1 MTSSWIVHKFGGTS
15 VADAAAIRNAVQLAF
30 ADEASAG
37 TCVVVSAMA
46 RVTDELLA
54 LVALAARGDKGWM
67 ARLEALVVRHE
78 DAAAQLLEGKE
89 REAYA
94 RFLAERALEVDA
106 ALRPLALLKNAP
118 APLRDLIAGHGEL
131 WNAPLVA
138 AASRAAGF
146 DAVALDAR
154 EVLFVAPGETGPAV
168 DWERSG
174 AALTAWLARQHVSR
188 VIASGFVAAN
198 PDGNPT
204 TLGRNGSDFSAAI
217 FGALLR
223 AQSVVIW
230 TDVDGVLTA
239 DPRLV
244 PEAIVIDEMSYDEA
258 MELAYFGATVL
269 HPHTMEP
276 CVRQGIPLW
285 IRNSRNPAARGT
297 RIAARDTLS
306 PTGPDGAVR
315 GFSTVSA
322 LSLLDVEGSGM
333 IGVPGV
339 ARRLFGALHS
349 VGVSVV
355 MISQASSEHS
365 ICVAVPEAQAALAQ
379 QTLEEAFFG
388 ELRHGQIQRVLRT
401 DGCTI
406 LAAVGDSMAQ
416 TPGVAS
422 RFFAAL
428 GNAGINVRAI
438 AQGSSERNITAVIAS
453 ADAARALRVVHAGF
467 YLSAQTLSLGLV
479 GPGHVGAAFLA
490 QLAAQRQTLREHFN
504 IDLRLRGIAR
514 GARMRLDSRPIDPG
528 AWAAALEAGSVPTD
542 LDAFA
547 AHIQTDDLPHAVIVD
562 CTASAEV
569 AARYAG
575 WLGRGIHV
583 VTPNKKA
590 NSGAWADYRA
600 LRDAERTHGSRYYY
614 EATVGA
620 GLPIITTLRDIIRTG
635 DRVRRIEGVLSGTLS
650 YLFNVYDGT
659 TPFSQLVAEACA
671 RGWTEP
677 DPRDDLSG
685 MDVARKLIILAREAE
700 VNLELPDVVVENLVP
715 EPLRALVPVDEFLH
729 GLVGHDAAMRD
740 RFEAARAAGCVLRY
754 VGSVDPLARAA
765 HVRLERYPRDH
776 AFAGLSATD
785 NLVAFTTD
793 RYAAQPLIV
802 RGPGAGPEV
811 TASGVFA
818 DLLRLASSLGGRV
831 RP

>member
-1 MTSSWIVHKFGGTS
+1 MTSWTVHKFGGTS
-15 VADAAAIRNAVQLAF
+15 VADAAAIRAAVQLAF

-37 TCVVVSAMA
+37 TLVVVSAMA
-46 RVTDELLA
+46 KVTDELLA
-54 LVALAARGDKGWM
+54 LVDLAAHGDKAWM
-67 ARLEALVVRHE
+67 PRLEALVVRHE
-78 DAAAQLLEGKE
+78 TAARQLLQGKE
-89 REAYA
+89 LETYA
-94 RFLAERALEVDA
+94 RFLSDRALEVDA
-106 ALRPLALLKNAP
+106 ALRPLALLKHAP
-118 APLRDLIAGHGEL
+118 VPLRDLIAGHGEL

-138 AASRAAGF
+138 AAARAAGF

-154 EVLFVAPGETGPAV
+154 EVLCVAAGETGPAV
-168 DWERSG
+168 DWEASER
-174 AALTAWLARQHVSR
+174 ALTAWVERQHATR
-188 VIASGFVAAN
+188 IIATGFVASS

-204 TLGRNGSDFSAAI
+204 TLGRNGSDFSASV

-223 AQSVVIW
+223 AASVVIW

-244 PEAIVIDEMSYDEA
+244 PEALVLDEMSYDEA
-258 MELAYFGATVL
+258 MELAYFGAKVL

-276 CVRQGIPLW
+276 CVRHGIPLW
-285 IRNSRNPAARGT
+285 IRNSRNPSARGT
-297 RIAARDTLS
+297 RIAARETMS
-306 PTGPDGAVR
+306 PPAPGRAVR
-315 GFSTVSA
+315 GFSTVSD

-339 ARRLFGALHS
+339 ARRLFGALHA

-365 ICVAVPEAQAALAQ
+365 ICVAVPEPQAALAQ
-379 QTLEEAFFG
+379 KTLEEAFFG
-388 ELRHGQIQRVLRT
+388 ELHHGQIQRVLRT

-406 LAAVGDSMAQ
+406 LAAVGDSMAR

-438 AQGSSERNITAVIAS
+438 AQGASERNITAVIAT

-490 QLAAQRQTLREHFN
+490 QLAAQRRTLLEHFN

-514 GARMRLDSRPIDPG
+514 GARMRLDPRRMDPG
-528 AWAAALEAGSVPTD
+528 AWAAAMDTGTVPTD

-547 AHIQTDDLPHAVIVD
+547 AHIQTDDVPHAVIVD
-562 CTASAEV
+562 CTASAAV
-569 AARYAG
+569 AACYTD
-575 WLGRGIHV
+575 WLARGIHV

-590 NSGAWADYRA
+590 NSGRWADYRR
-600 LRDAERTHGSRYYY
+600 LRDAERAHGSRYYY

-650 YLFNVYDGT
+650 YLFNVYDGS
-659 TPFSQLVAEACA
+659 TPFSQLVAAA
-671 RGWTEP
+671 RDRGWTEP

-700 VNLELPDVVVENLVP
+700 VELELPDVDVENLVP
-715 EPLRALVPVDEFLH
+715 EALRAAASTDDFLH
-729 GLVGHDAAMRD
+729 GLAAYDGVMQE
-740 RFEAARAAGCVLRY
+740 RFNAARAADGVLRY
-754 VGSVDPLARAA
+754 VGSVDTAAQKAR
-765 HVRLERYPRDH
+765 VRLERYPRNH
-776 AFAGLSATD
+776 PFAGLSATD

-818 DLLRLASSLGGRV
+818 DLLRLAGSLGTPGRT
-831 RP
+831 